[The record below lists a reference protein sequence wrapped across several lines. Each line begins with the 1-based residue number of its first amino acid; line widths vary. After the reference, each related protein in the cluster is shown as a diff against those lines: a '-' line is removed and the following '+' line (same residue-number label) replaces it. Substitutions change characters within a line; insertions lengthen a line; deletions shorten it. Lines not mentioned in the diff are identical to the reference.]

1 MKPKTERQWEAITRR
16 AFNATHRDC
25 EWHYL
30 PAPAQACRIRFTKLI
45 AAEILKGPKN
55 ETRRITHP

>member
-45 AAEILKGPKN
+45 AAEILKGPKK
-55 ETRRITHP
+55 